1 MKNQKDQY
9 DIIIVGA
16 GIVGLATAY
25 KLSLEKKYR
34 ILLLEKEKSFSRH
47 QTGNNSGVIHS
58 GIYYK
63 PNSEKAK
70 NCKNGY
76 KQLLEF
82 CDDYNI
88 NYDICG
94 KIIVATK
101 PNQLDSL
108 ERIYDRGIKNKLNGI
123 KMLSKDKILEKEP
136 HVTSCL
142 KGIFVPQAGIV
153 DYKLVSKKLL
163 ENFIENGGNILF
175 EQKINN
181 INNEGDQIVA
191 KTKNLVFKSEYLI
204 NCAGLYSD
212 YIANLNNEF
221 NRIKIIPFRGEYY
234 KLKKTSSYLVKNLIY
249 PVPDINL
256 PFLGVHFTRRIDGMI
271 EAGPNAVL
279 AFKKEGYKFTDFNF
293 KEFFEIVLFPGFIKL
308 GFKYFS
314 YGISEIMR
322 SLSKVLFV
330 KSLKEL
336 IPEIKG
342 SDLERA
348 GSGVRA
354 QACDKDGNL
363 IDDFLILKD
372 KNIVNVINAPSPAAT
387 SCLSIADEIIK
398 NLKV

>member
-1 MKNQKDQY
+1 MKSNKIY
-9 DIIIVGA
+9 DIVIVGA

-25 KLSLEKKYR
+25 KLSLAKKYK
-34 ILLLEKEKSFSRH
+34 ILLLEKEKTFSMH

-63 PNSEKAK
+63 PNSKKAK

-76 KQLLEF
+76 KQLLKF
-82 CDDYNI
+82 CDENEI

-94 KIIVATK
+94 KVIVATK
-101 PNQLDSL
+101 TNQLESLKSIYERGIENKL
-108 ERIYDRGIKNKLNGI
+108 ERI
-123 KMLSKDKILEKEP
+123 KMLNRDEVLDKEP
-136 HVTSCL
+136 YVSNCI
-142 KGIFVPQAGIV
+142 KGIFVPQAGIT
-153 DYKLVSKKLL
+153 DYKIVSKKLL
-163 ENFIENGGNILF
+163 ENFVENGGNILF
-175 EQKINN
+175 EQQINN
-181 INNEGDQIVA
+181 INNEGKQIIA
-191 KTKNLVFKSEYLI
+191 KTKNSVFKSEYLI

-212 YIANLNNEF
+212 HIANLNNEF

-293 KEFFEIVLFPGFIKL
+293 KEFFEIILFPGFIKL

-322 SLSKVLFV
+322 SLSKILFV

-354 QACDKDGNL
+354 QACDEDGNL

>member
-1 MKNQKDQY
+1 
-9 DIIIVGA
+9 
-16 GIVGLATAY
+16 
-25 KLSLEKKYR
+25 
-34 ILLLEKEKSFSRH
+34 
-47 QTGNNSGVIHS
+47 
-58 GIYYK
+58 
-63 PNSEKAK
+63 
-70 NCKNGY
+70 
-76 KQLLEF
+76 
-82 CDDYNI
+82 
-88 NYDICG
+88 
-94 KIIVATK
+94 
-101 PNQLDSL
+101 
-108 ERIYDRGIKNKLNGI
+108 
-123 KMLSKDKILEKEP
+123 
-136 HVTSCL
+136 
-142 KGIFVPQAGIV
+142 
-153 DYKLVSKKLL
+153 
-163 ENFIENGGNILF
+163 
-175 EQKINN
+175 
-181 INNEGDQIVA
+181 
-191 KTKNLVFKSEYLI
+191 
-204 NCAGLYSD
+204 
-212 YIANLNNEF
+212 LNNEF